1 VSRGEGGVC
10 VVGSVSRD
18 VTVAVRRFP
27 APGETVVGSSVSY
40 GLGGKGANQA
50 VAAALTG
57 TPTTF
62 LGCVGD
68 DSAGSSLQ
76 ASLAEHGVGISRL
89 ARIPGMD
96 SGSAH
101 ITVDAAGEN
110 SISIV
115 PAANLSLGREM
126 VAAAAAAGFDGAR
139 VVVAQ
144 GEIPVETIEATVR
157 AAGRCRRARMVL
169 NLAPAAEVS
178 GRTLGAVDVLVV
190 NESEAAAVLARHG
203 GAAEAG
209 GPEAAGGDGSAAARA
224 RALTALAP
232 AVVVTLGARGS
243 LAAVREVE
251 EVLEIPAT
259 PVAQVL
265 DTTGAGDAF
274 VGVLCAALARRLD
287 EAEDPGDEPLGREIL
302 GACARI
308 AGREAARVVGKR
320 GASSSYTSF
329 NLEEVGDS
337 AS

>member
-1 VSRGEGGVC
+1 MNRGEGGVC

-157 AAGRCRRARMVL
+157 AVGRCRRVRMVL

-178 GRTLGAVDVLVV
+178 GRALGAVDVLVV
-190 NESEAAAVLARHG
+190 NESEAAAVLARHAG
-203 GAAEAG
+203 GTEAG
-209 GPEAAGGDGSAAARA
+209 GPVAGGDGSAAAQA
-224 RALTALAP
+224 RALTAIAP

-243 LAAVREVE
+243 LAAVREAE

-259 PVAQVL
+259 PVAEVL

-287 EAEDPGDEPLGREIL
+287 EAEDPGDEPLGCELL

-308 AGREAARVVGKR
+308 AGREVGRVVGRR

-329 NLEEVGDS
+329 SLEEAGDS
-337 AS
+337 AG

>member
-1 VSRGEGGVC
+1 VSGGEGGVC

-89 ARIPGMD
+89 ARVPGMD

-126 VAAAAAAGFDGAR
+126 VAEAAAAGFDGAR

-203 GAAEAG
+203 GAA
-209 GPEAAGGDGSAAARA
+209 AGGDGSVAE
-224 RALTALAP
+224 ALTAIAP
-232 AVVVTLGARGS
+232 AVVVTLGAKGS
-243 LAAVREVE
+243 LVAVRDVE
-251 EVLEIPAT
+251 GVLEIPAT
-259 PVAQVL
+259 PVAEVL

-274 VGVLCAALARRLD
+274 VGVFSAALARRLD
-287 EAEDPGDEPLGREIL
+287 DAEDPTEEPLGRELL
-302 GACARI
+302 GSCARI
-308 AGREAARVVGKR
+308 AGREAARVVGRR
-320 GASSSYTSF
+320 GASSSYSSF
-329 NLEEVGDS
+329 SLEEAGDS
-337 AS
+337 AG

>member
-203 GAAEAG
+203 GA
-209 GPEAAGGDGSAAARA
+209 EAAGDGSAAARA
-224 RALTALAP
+224 RALTAVAP

-337 AS
+337 AN